1 MKGILIEYNH
11 LYNVKIYSR
20 RNMSSQEE
28 LVSEFNASVEEDLK
42 KRKRSIEEGEALDI
56 EINRRMDAE
65 EIGVTLGTDHNVG
78 VLMLGLAT
86 VFTLIALY
94 MIFGVSPD
102 RIIG

>member
-1 MKGILIEYNH
+1 
-11 LYNVKIYSR
+11 
-20 RNMSSQEE
+20 MSSQEE
-28 LVSEFNASVEEDLK
+28 LVSEFNASVEEDLS
-42 KRKRSIEEGEALDI
+42 KRKKSIEDGEALDK
-56 EINRRMDAE
+56 EISRRMDAE

-86 VFTLIALY
+86 VITLFALY

>member
-1 MKGILIEYNH
+1 
-11 LYNVKIYSR
+11 
-20 RNMSSQEE
+20 MSSQED

-42 KRKRSIEEGEALDI
+42 KRKRSIEEGEALDK
-56 EINRRMDAE
+56 EISRRMDAE

-86 VFTLIALY
+86 VITLIALY

>member
-1 MKGILIEYNH
+1 
-11 LYNVKIYSR
+11 
-20 RNMSSQEE
+20 MSSQEDK
-28 LVSEFNASVEEDLK
+28 VSEYNASVDEDLN
-42 KRKRSIEEGEALDI
+42 KRKRSIEEGEKLDN
-56 EINRRMDAE
+56 EISRRMDAE

-78 VLMLGLAT
+78 VLMLVLAT

>member
-1 MKGILIEYNH
+1 
-11 LYNVKIYSR
+11 
-20 RNMSSQEE
+20 MSIQED
-28 LVSEFNASVEEDLK
+28 LVSEFNASVEEDLN
-42 KRKRSIEEGEALDI
+42 KRKRSIEKGEALDK
-56 EINRRMDAE
+56 EISRRMDAE

-86 VFTLIALY
+86 VVTLIALY

>member
-1 MKGILIEYNH
+1 
-11 LYNVKIYSR
+11 
-20 RNMSSQEE
+20 MSSRVE
-28 LVSEFNASVEEDLK
+28 LVSEFNASIEEDLK
-42 KRKRSIEEGEALDI
+42 KRKRSIEDGEALDK

-102 RIIG
+102 RITG